1 MFRSLV
7 FSVALLCLPAPAAAA
22 DVELPSGGPFVPTP
36 QQVVDQMLQ
45 IAGVNQRDFV
55 VDLGSGDGRIVLTAA
70 QKYRARGM
78 GVDIDER
85 LVEFSN
91 LRARKQ
97 GLDGLVWFRQQDV
110 LQTRISEATVLTLY
124 LLPEMMRALQQRIYA
139 DLKPGA
145 RVVSHDFQFDG
156 WLPDRSVT
164 VELEEKYHIT
174 GKWQS
179 SVHLWI
185 VPAKVEGEWQVAT
198 GGAGSKPFSMTL
210 RQQHQSVKG
219 SLQGSGHALE
229 GRLEGD
235 QIHLKLPAA
244 RGGAASEYRGTVEGE
259 KMQGKGM
266 VNGKAVTWTAT
277 RIASRAMPASVPA
290 Q

>member
-7 FSVALLCLPAPAAAA
+7 FGAALLCMSASATAS
-22 DVELPSGGPFVPTP
+22 DIELPTGGPFVPTP

-45 IAGVNQRDFV
+45 LAAVNQRDFV
-55 VDLGSGDGRIVLTAA
+55 IDLGSGDGRIVLTAA

-91 LRARKQ
+91 ARARRQ
-97 GLDGLVWFRQQDV
+97 GLDSLVWFRQQDV
-110 LQTRISEATVLTLY
+110 RDTRISEATVLTLY
-124 LLPEMMRALQQRIYA
+124 LLPEMMRALHHRIYSE
-139 DLKPGA
+139 LKPGA

-164 VELEEKYHIT
+164 VDLQEKYHIT
-174 GKWQS
+174 GKWKS

-185 VPAKVEGEWQVAT
+185 VPAKVEGGWHVVA
-198 GGAGSKPFSMTL
+198 GGAGNRPFTMVL
-210 RQQHQSVKG
+210 KQQFQLIKG
-219 SLQGSGHALE
+219 GLQGGGQTIE
-229 GRLEGD
+229 GRLEGNL
-235 QIHLKLPAA
+235 IHLSLPAVKGS
-244 RGGAASEYRGTVEGE
+244 RGAAAEYRGAVDGDH
-259 KMQGKGM
+259 MQGRT
-266 VNGKAVTWTAT
+266 VLNGKTVSWTAT
-277 RIASRAMPASVPA
+277 RAAPASVIA